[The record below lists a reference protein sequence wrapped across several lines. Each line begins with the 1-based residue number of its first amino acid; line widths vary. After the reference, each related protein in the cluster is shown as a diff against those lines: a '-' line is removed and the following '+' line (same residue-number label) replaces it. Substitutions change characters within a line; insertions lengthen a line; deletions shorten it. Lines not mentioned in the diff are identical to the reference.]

1 MNNTAGS
8 NINQA
13 RSLIDNAK
21 SILIATHIRPTLDS
35 VAASLSLYLSLS
47 ALGKQVSI
55 VCPSAMTVEY
65 SHLVG
70 VDKITNELAKSFGK
84 NLVISFPYQEGS
96 IEKVSYNIEN
106 DTFNLVI
113 EPREGFPQITQD
125 AINYSYGNGDTDLI
139 IVIDTPR
146 LPDLDQI
153 YQNNQSLFNAKNIIN
168 IDSHNQNTNY
178 GRVNNVNPIAS
189 STSEIVLSFLSEM
202 GYKID
207 PDTASNLLI
216 GLSSGSANF
225 TSVKTSA
232 ATFEAAAICLRNG
245 AKKQDGQK
253 TFSDM
258 TEQFGQSQFGNQPKF
273 MPNLPKMKPSTPFSG
288 REINPSP
295 LKTGP
300 VNASPNQNNNPPP
313 DWLKPKIYK
322 GSGGLL

>member
-13 RSLIDNAK
+13 RSLLDNAK

-55 VCPSAMTVEY
+55 ICPSAMTVEY

-70 VDKITNELAKSFGK
+70 VDKITSELAKSFGK

-125 AINYSYGNGDTDLI
+125 AVNYAYGNGDTDLI
-139 IVIDTPR
+139 IVIDSPR
-146 LPDLDQI
+146 LTDLDHI

-178 GRVNNVNPIAS
+178 GRVNAVDITAS
-189 STSEIVLSFLSEM
+189 STSEIVLSFLSGL

-207 PDTASNLLI
+207 PDTASNLLL

-225 TSVKTSA
+225 TSQKTTA

-245 AKKQDGQK
+245 AKKRDGQNS
-253 TFSDM
+253 FSDM
-258 TEQFGQSQFGNQPKF
+258 TDQFAQGQFGNQPKL
-273 MPNLPKMKPSTPFSG
+273 MPNLPKMKPQTPFPG
-288 REINPSP
+288 AQINPSP
-295 LKTGP
+295 NKSGP
-300 VNASPNQNNNPPP
+300 VNTSPKQNNNPPP

>member
-1 MNNTAGS
+1 MNTNTIGS

-21 SILIATHIRPTLDS
+21 SILIVTHIRPTLDS
-35 VAASLSLYLSLS
+35 IAASLSLYLSLS
-47 ALGKQVSI
+47 ALGKQVS
-55 VCPSAMTVEY
+55 VACPSAMTVEY

-70 VDKITNELAKSFGK
+70 VDKITNELAKSNGK

-113 EPREGFPQITQD
+113 EPREGFPQVTQD

-139 IVIDTPR
+139 IAVDTPR

-168 IDSHNQNTNY
+168 IDSHNQNSNF
-178 GRVNNVNPIAS
+178 GRVNAIDSAAS
-189 STSEIVLSFLSEM
+189 STSEIVLSFLSGL

-232 ATFEAAAICLRNG
+232 ATFEAAAICLRHG
-245 AKKQDGQK
+245 AKKRDGQN
-253 TFSDM
+253 SYPAI
-258 TEQFGQSQFGNQPKF
+258 TEQSSQNQYGNQSKF
-273 MPNLPKMKPSTPFSG
+273 MPNLP
-288 REINPSP
+288 N
-295 LKTGP
+295 L
-300 VNASPNQNNNPPP
+300 
-313 DWLKPKIYK
+313 
-322 GSGGLL
+322 